1 MVTETRLSP
10 EQLYCSCDPEL
21 LPFKTTSTLEP
32 FSGFFGQDRA
42 IEAMD
47 FGIGMRRPGYNL
59 FVMGNPHTGRFSFAM
74 ENLRAVAKKEKKPGD
89 WVYLN
94 NLSDNRHPLSIQ
106 FPAGKALQFK
116 RDIKHIIERVLAEMP
131 AAFESPSYQR
141 KKSKIER
148 ELNRYYDQ
156 AIETVEKEARE
167 HSIAVYRDAGSVG
180 FTPVAEGQAM
190 DEAVFSQLPEEV
202 RDGFTRAIANLEDQ
216 LNDALTELPQ
226 WRREATEKLKNL
238 DRDTARQS
246 VSPVFQPIKDKYANI
261 SAVAD
266 YLTEME
272 TSLVKN
278 CGEIVGEEKLLEP
291 VTDASR
297 RQYMEGSYGVNLLV
311 DNDKVKGAPV
321 TYEAHPSYENLF
333 GRVEYTSEMGALS
346 TSYKLIRPGALH
358 RANGGYLVMEAEKL
372 LEQPFVY
379 GALKRALKSHEI
391 RIESPAS
398 EYTGI
403 STITLTPE
411 AIPLNVKVVLIG
423 SRNIYYLLQELDHDF
438 EKMFRVVVDFDED
451 VDRTPQTIRSYARL
465 MKTLADE
472 EGLAPLTRRA
482 VARLV
487 EHSSRQAENQEQLSA
502 HIGELVDLLCEAD
515 FKRIKEEDELINAD
529 HVEMALNAKERRTS
543 RMSEKIAESILNE
556 TVLIDTDGDAVG
568 KANGLT
574 VLQVGDVAFGTPA
587 RITATVHPGNR
598 GIVDIE
604 REVTL
609 GQPIH
614 SKGVMILSGFLG
626 HQYAQDF
633 PLAISAS
640 IALEQSY
647 GFVDGDSASLAE
659 VCTLLSALT
668 HIPISQNFAT
678 TGSINQY
685 GEVQAIGGVNEKI
698 EGFFNL
704 CKARGLNGQQGVIV
718 PKANVRNLM
727 LKAEVVEAVKQGK
740 FSVFAVAH
748 VDECLEILMGR
759 KAGRRKEDGTFTQR
773 SINAQVVKRLREVSQ
788 AKAESNSG

>member
-1 MVTETRLSP
+1 MVTETRLSTD
-10 EQLYCSCDPEL
+10 QLYRSCDPEL

-32 FSGFFGQDRA
+32 FSGFFGQTRA
-42 IEAMD
+42 IEAME

-74 ENLRAVAKKEKKPGD
+74 ENLKAVAKKEKKPGD

-94 NLSDNRHPLSIQ
+94 NLSDNRHPLAIS
-106 FPAGKALQFK
+106 FPAGKAQQFK
-116 RDIKHIIERVLAEMP
+116 RDIKHLIESALTEMP
-131 AAFESPSYQR
+131 AAFEGPTYQR

-148 ELNRYYDQ
+148 DLNRYYDQ
-156 AIETVEKEARE
+156 AIEEVERDARE
-167 HSIAVYRDAGSVG
+167 HSIAVYRDAGTIG

-190 DEAVFSQLPEEV
+190 DEAAFSLLPEET
-202 RDGFTRAIANLEDQ
+202 RDAFTRAISELEDQ
-216 LNDALTELPQ
+216 LNELLTGLPQ
-226 WRREATEKLKNL
+226 WRREAAEKLKNL
-238 DRDTARQS
+238 DRDTTRQAI
-246 VSPVFQPIKDKYANI
+246 SPLFQPIKEKYANL
-261 SAVAD
+261 AAATE
-266 YLTEME
+266 YLSEME

-278 CGEIVGEEKLLEP
+278 CSDIVGDDKQLEP
-291 VTDASR
+291 VTDAVR
-297 RQYMEGSYGVNLLV
+297 RSYMESNYGVNLLV
-311 DNDKVKGAPV
+311 DNHKTKGAPV
-321 TYEAHPSYENLF
+321 IYEAHPSYENLF

-346 TSYKLIRPGALH
+346 TTYKLIRPGALH
-358 RANGGYLVMEAEKL
+358 QANGGYLVLEAEKL

-403 STITLTPE
+403 STITLLPE
-411 AIPLNVKVVLIG
+411 AVPLKVKVVLIG

-451 VDRTPQTIRSYARL
+451 VKRTPQMIRNYARL

-487 EHSSRQAENQEQLSA
+487 EHSSRQAQNQELLSA

-529 HVEMALNAKERRTS
+529 HVEMALSAKERRTS
-543 RMSEKIAESILNE
+543 RMAEKIEEGIVEE
-556 TVLIDTDGDAVG
+556 TVLIDTEGEAIG

-574 VLQVGDVAFGTPA
+574 VLAVGDVSFGTPA
-587 RITATVHPGNR
+587 RITATVYPGNR

-614 SKGVMILSGFLG
+614 SKGVLILSGFLG
-626 HQYAQDF
+626 HQYAKDF
-633 PLAISAS
+633 PLAMSAS

-647 GFVDGDSASLAE
+647 GYVDGDSASLAE
-659 VCTLLSALT
+659 VCTLISALT

-704 CKARGLNGQQGVIV
+704 CKTRGLNGQQGVVI
-718 PKANVRNLM
+718 PKANIRNLM
-727 LKAEVVEAVKQGK
+727 LKAEVVEAVKQGE
-740 FSVFAVAH
+740 FSVYAVSH
-748 VDECLEILMGR
+748 VDQCLEILLGR
-759 KAGRRKEDGTFTQR
+759 KAGKRKEDGTFTQR
-773 SINAQVVKRLREVSQ
+773 SLNAQVVKRLREISS
-788 AKAESNSG
+788 AKADK

>member
-1 MVTETRLSP
+1 METRLTP
-10 EQLYCSCDPEL
+10 EQLYQRCDPEL
-21 LPFKTTSTLEP
+21 LPFKTTATLEP

-42 IEAMD
+42 IEAME

-74 ENLRAVAKKEKKPGD
+74 ENLKSAAKKEKKPGD

-94 NLSDNRHPLSIQ
+94 NLADTRHPIALQ
-106 FPAGKALQFK
+106 LPPGKAQTFK
-116 RDIKHIIERVLAEMP
+116 RDVKNILEGVLAEMP
-131 AAFESPSYQR
+131 AAFESPTYQR

-156 AIETVEKEARE
+156 AIEVVEKEGRQY
-167 HSIAVYRDAGSVG
+167 SVAVYRDAGSIG
-180 FTPVAEGQAM
+180 FTPVADGQAI
-190 DEAVFSQLPEEV
+190 DEAVFSQLPEET
-202 RDGFTRAIANLEDQ
+202 RDAFNKAISMLEEK
-216 LNDALTELPQ
+216 LNEELTGLPK
-226 WRREATEKLKNL
+226 WRREASEKLKNL
-238 DRDTARQS
+238 DRDTARQAIA
-246 VSPVFQPIKDKYANI
+246 PLFQPAKEKYNNTPG
-261 SAVAD
+261 VNE
-266 YLTEME
+266 YLTAME

-278 CGEIVGEEKLLEP
+278 CNDIAGEDKLGEVISDSGRLNLLE
-291 VTDASR
+291 D
-297 RQYMEGSYGVNLLV
+297 SYGVNLLV
-311 DNDKVKGAPV
+311 DNHKIKGAPV
-321 TYEAHPSYENLF
+321 VYEAHPSYENLF

-358 RANGGYLVMEAEKL
+358 QANGGYLVMEAEKL

-391 RIESPAS
+391 SIESPAS
-398 EYTGI
+398 EYSGL
-403 STITLTPE
+403 STITLTPQ
-411 AIPLNVKVVLIG
+411 AVPLSVKLVLIG
-423 SRNIYYLLQELDHDF
+423 GRNIYYLLQELDHDF

-451 VDRTPQTIRSYARL
+451 VKRTPQSIRNYARL

-482 VARLV
+482 VSRLV
-487 EHSSRQAENQEQLSA
+487 EHSSRQAEDQELLSA

-515 FKRIKEEDELINAD
+515 YKRIREEDSLINAD
-529 HVEMALNAKERRTS
+529 HVELALDAKERRTS
-543 RMSEKIAESILNE
+543 RMSEKIEEGILNQ
-556 TVLIDTDGDAVG
+556 TVLIDTEGEAVG

-574 VLQVGDVAFGTPA
+574 VLQVGDVSFGTPA

-614 SKGVMILSGFLG
+614 SKGVLILSGFLG

-633 PLAISAS
+633 PLALSAS

-647 GFVDGDSASLAE
+647 GYVDGDSASLAE

-668 HIPISQNFAT
+668 HIPISQSFAI

-704 CKARGLNGQQGVIV
+704 CKTRGLTGLHGVVI
-718 PKANVRNLM
+718 PRANVRNLM
-727 LKAEVVEAVKQGK
+727 LKAEVLAAVERGE
-740 FSVFAVAH
+740 FSVYAVAH
-748 VDECLEILMGR
+748 VDQCLEILMGR
-759 KAGRRKEDGTFTQR
+759 KAGSRKADGSFTQR
-773 SINAQVVKRLREVSQ
+773 SVNAQVVKRLREIAL
-788 AKAESNSG
+788 AKAGDDSA

>member
-1 MVTETRLSP
+1 MVTETRLSTD
-10 EQLYCSCDPEL
+10 QLYRSCDPEL

-32 FSGFFGQDRA
+32 FSGFFGQTRA
-42 IEAMD
+42 IEAME

-74 ENLRAVAKKEKKPGD
+74 ENLKAVAKKEKKPGD

-94 NLSDNRHPLSIQ
+94 NLSDNRHPLAIS

-116 RDIKHIIERVLAEMP
+116 RDIKHLIESALTEMP
-131 AAFESPSYQR
+131 AAFEGPTYQR

-148 ELNRYYDQ
+148 DLNRYYDQ
-156 AIETVEKEARE
+156 AIEEVERDARE
-167 HSIAVYRDAGSVG
+167 HSIAVYRDAGTIG

-190 DEAVFSQLPEEV
+190 DEAVFSQLPEET
-202 RDGFTRAIANLEDQ
+202 RDAFTRAISELEDQ
-216 LNDALTELPQ
+216 LNELLTGLPQ
-226 WRREATEKLKNL
+226 WRREAAEKLKNL
-238 DRDTARQS
+238 DRDTTRQAI
-246 VSPVFQPIKDKYANI
+246 SPLFQPIKEKYANL
-261 SAVAD
+261 AVATE
-266 YLTEME
+266 YLSEME

-278 CGEIVGEEKLLEP
+278 CSDIVGDDKQLEP
-291 VTDASR
+291 VTDAVR
-297 RQYMEGSYGVNLLV
+297 RSYMESNYGVNLLV
-311 DNDKVKGAPV
+311 DNHKTKGAPV
-321 TYEAHPSYENLF
+321 IYEAHPSYENLF

-346 TSYKLIRPGALH
+346 TTYKLIRSGALH
-358 RANGGYLVMEAEKL
+358 QANGGYLVLEAEKL

-403 STITLTPE
+403 STITLLPE
-411 AIPLNVKVVLIG
+411 AVPLKVKIVLIG

-451 VDRTPQTIRSYARL
+451 VKRTPQMIRNYARL

-487 EHSSRQAENQEQLSA
+487 EHSSRQAQNQELLSA

-529 HVEMALNAKERRTS
+529 HVEMALSAKERRTS
-543 RMSEKIAESILNE
+543 RMAEKIEEGIVEE
-556 TVLIDTDGDAVG
+556 TVLIDTEGEAIG

-574 VLQVGDVAFGTPA
+574 VLAVGDVSFGTPA
-587 RITATVHPGNR
+587 RITATVYPGNR

-614 SKGVMILSGFLG
+614 SKGVLILSGFLG
-626 HQYAQDF
+626 HQYAKDF
-633 PLAISAS
+633 PLAMSAS

-647 GFVDGDSASLAE
+647 GYVDGDSASLAE
-659 VCTLLSALT
+659 VCTLISALT

-704 CKARGLNGQQGVIV
+704 CKTRGLNGLQGVVI
-718 PKANVRNLM
+718 PKANIRNLM
-727 LKAEVVEAVKQGK
+727 LKAEVVEAVKQGE
-740 FSVFAVAH
+740 FSVFAVSH
-748 VDECLEILMGR
+748 VDQCLEILLGR
-759 KAGRRKEDGTFTQR
+759 KAGKRKEDGTFTQR
-773 SINAQVVKRLREVSQ
+773 SINAQVVKRLREISS
-788 AKAESNSG
+788 AKADK